1 MRNPRTRTA
10 LGRNL
15 GSLLGRPGNSPA
27 REHPT
32 ASTPSL
38 SPGISALVH
47 GAPKDPPAAERGGP
61 SQSGGSQSPPANQR
75 GPVES
80 LPVNPGRRRRTQRLL
95 QGSLLLADLALVLLV
110 ARLAF
115 GGDIQLGAW
124 GTVLCAVAV
133 TLGGWLSWMAF
144 RLE

>member
-1 MRNPRTRTA
+1 M
-10 LGRNL
+10 
-15 GSLLGRPGNSPA
+15 

-32 ASTPSL
+32 ASTQSL

-47 GAPKDPPAAERGGP
+47 GAPKDTQGAERGGR
-61 SQSGGSQSPPANQR
+61 SQVGSPSPPANQS
-75 GPVES
+75 GPLDSS
-80 LPVNPGRRRRTQRLL
+80 LPNPGRRSQTKRLL

-115 GGDIQLGAW
+115 GGDIHLGTG
-124 GTVLCAVAV
+124 GTVLCALAV
-133 TLGGWLSWMAF
+133 ILGGWLSWIAF